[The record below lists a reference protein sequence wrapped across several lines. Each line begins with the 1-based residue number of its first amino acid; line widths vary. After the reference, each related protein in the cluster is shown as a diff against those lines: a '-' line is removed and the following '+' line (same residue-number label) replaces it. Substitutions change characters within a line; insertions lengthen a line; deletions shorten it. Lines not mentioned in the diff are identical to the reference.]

1 MKKRLILVLAV
12 FESLFISQAFS
23 QKLKQID
30 FYGIASKDAEK
41 NMLSMTGDIFFAQLK
56 ELEYNISDKR
66 TENFS
71 DDFFYGSADFS
82 SSDKP
87 ETAYFYAVI
96 SKIDATDWE
105 MYLILKTYGKEAKT
119 AKKSYNSYYKILM
132 ESKTSLRGIV
142 EELADNSEE
151 KKSAEEKIGEITLEN
166 LAGSW
171 NDGKYLNKI
180 VIMRGGRGFVI
191 FKNGASMNISV
202 KIEKDE
208 NVSQTVKILQTSGN
222 NASYF
227 PEIDRQKALELA
239 MNAEPISWTF
249 RLEEKNV
256 LSGTV
261 ETLVQNESGKIE
273 RRQVPS
279 KWTRN

>member
-12 FESLFISQAFS
+12 FQSLFIAQAFS

-56 ELEYNISDKR
+56 ELEYNITDRRS
-66 TENFS
+66 ENFS
-71 DDFFYGSADFS
+71 DDFFYGTADFS
-82 SSDKP
+82 ASEKP
-87 ETAYFYAVI
+87 ETGYFYAVI
-96 SKIDATDWE
+96 SKIDSTDWE
-105 MYLILKTYGKEAKT
+105 MTLVLNIYGEEAKT
-119 AKKSYNSYYKILM
+119 AKKTYNSYYKILM

-142 EELADNSEE
+142 ENLARNSDE
-151 KKSAEEKIGEITLEN
+151 KKSAEEKINTITLEN

-202 KIEKDE
+202 KIEQEE
-208 NVSQTVKILQTSGN
+208 NGFQTIKILQTNGA

-239 MNAEPISWTF
+239 MDSEPISWTF
-249 RLEEKNV
+249 KMTEPNV

-261 ETLVQNESGKIE
+261 ETLVQNETGKIE
-273 RRQVPS
+273 RKPVPS
-279 KWTRN
+279 KWTKN